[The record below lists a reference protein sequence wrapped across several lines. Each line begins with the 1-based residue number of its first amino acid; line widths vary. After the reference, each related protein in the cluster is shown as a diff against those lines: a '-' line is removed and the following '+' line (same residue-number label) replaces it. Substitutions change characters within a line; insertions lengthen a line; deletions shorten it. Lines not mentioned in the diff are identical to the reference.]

1 MFKIK
6 ETIYK
11 FFKYTRKDYN
21 LLVDLPC
28 DIFVSSIIPLIII
41 LFLFHN
47 DIYRYIKKPI
57 NDKNIAK
64 QDCDTI
70 VQAIQ
75 KHNLLEGTIVKDK
88 YYKELKGKYITGLDT
103 LIDPWGTRYMQ
114 NTNKQIVYSAGPD
127 KTEGTNDD
135 IIVNY

>member
-1 MFKIK
+1 LFKIK

-28 DIFVSSIIPLIII
+28 DIIISSIIPLIFFI
-41 LFLFHN
+41 FLFHK
-47 DIYRYIKKPI
+47 DICQFIQRPI
-57 NDKNIAK
+57 NQNIKAK
-64 QDCDTI
+64 QDCETF
-70 VQAIQ
+70 VRAIQ
-75 KHNLLEGTIVKDK
+75 KYNTLENNKVIDK
-88 YYKELKGKYITGLDT
+88 YFKEIRGKYIQGLDT
-103 LIDPWGTRYMQ
+103 FKDPWGTRYMQ
-114 NTNKQIVYSAGPD
+114 DPIKHIVYSAGPD